1 MNGQANAVTEAR
13 VGSQVIAPAAIPAS
27 RLLYWSIRR
36 EFWENRWLYLAPL
49 AVAGLFVLGF
59 VVSLLHLPGR
69 MRAATALDPMQQY
82 DVIAQPYDI
91 AGGLMMITAM
101 LVGAF
106 YCLDSLYGER
116 RDRSILFWKSL
127 PVSDVITVLAKAS
140 IPLLILPLLAFA
152 IAVGM
157 ELIVVLMSSAVL
169 LAKGIGAGMLW
180 THLSL
185 PQVWWLLLYHIVTVH
200 TLGPAPLYAWLMLV
214 SAWARRAP
222 FLWAVLPPLAV
233 GGLEKLVFNT
243 TYFANVIANRLTG
256 AGTEAVTLPDSFP
269 THPMT
274 HLTPGI
280 FLSSPGLWIG
290 FAVAAAFLYGAIRL
304 RRYQGPS

>member
-1 MNGQANAVTEAR
+1 MNTQANTVTEAR
-13 VGSQVIAPAAIPAS
+13 VESQAITSAIIPAS
-27 RLLYWSIRR
+27 RLLFWSVRR
-36 EFWENRWLYLAPL
+36 ELWENRWIYLAPL
-49 AVAGLFVLGF
+49 GVAGFFVLGF
-59 VVSLLHLPGR
+59 LISLIHLPGR
-69 MRAATALDPMQQY
+69 MPAAMVLDPMQQY
-82 DVIAQPYDI
+82 DVIARPYDI

-101 LVGAF
+101 IVAAF
-106 YCLDSLYGER
+106 YCLDALYGER

-127 PVSDVITVLAKAS
+127 PVSDVTTVLAKAS
-140 IPLLILPLLAFA
+140 IPLVILPLLAFA
-152 IAVGM
+152 IAVAM
-157 ELIVVLMSSAVL
+157 ELIVLLVSSAVL
-169 LAKGIGAGMLW
+169 LARGASVGMLW

-185 PQVWWLLLYHIVTVH
+185 PQMLLLLLYHIVTVH

-256 AGTEAVTLPDSFP
+256 AGTEAVTPPDAFP

-280 FLSSPGLWIG
+280 FLSSSGLWIG
-290 FAVAAAFLYGAIRL
+290 LAVTAVFLYGAIRL
-304 RRYQGPS
+304 RRYQGPI